1 MAQKQELLGIPARPK
16 SPFWKQKGFHLFL
29 MLLPFVFLIFL
40 LNYLPLYSWRL
51 AFYDFK
57 WGRPDELNTFV
68 GLDVFR
74 SLINNQY
81 QFEEL
86 MQALKN
92 TFGMSGLHVLTLPL
106 PMFFAIFL
114 HELRGPFR
122 KTVQTLTTIPNFIS
136 WVLVFSVACAAFTV
150 DDGFVNRML
159 IHFGIRD
166 TGIAFLQSE
175 NNVWMTMIAWNL
187 WKTMGWSAIM
197 YFASMTNIDPELYDA
212 ANVDGAGRW
221 ARIRHITIPCLIPT
235 LFVLLVLNI
244 ANFVNWGLEQPLVFM
259 NQMNKPH
266 IQTLDVF
273 LVTQGITGRNP
284 ATAMAV
290 GILKTFVCLVL
301 VFGANKL
308 SKVVRKESV
317 F

>member
-1 MAQKQELLGIPARPK
+1 MANKTAVLGYSNRKKGPW
-16 SPFWKQKGFHLFL
+16 WKQRGFHLLL
-29 MLLPFVFLIFL
+29 MISPFVILMIL
-40 LNYLPLYSWRL
+40 LNYLPLWSWRY

-74 SLINNQY
+74 SLINNRFQL
-81 QFEEL
+81 EEL
-86 MQALKN
+86 LQALKN
-92 TFGMSGLHVLTLPL
+92 TFGMSALHILTLPL

-122 KTVQTLTTIPNFIS
+122 KLVQTLTTIPNFIS
-136 WVLVFSVACAAFTV
+136 WVLVFSVASAAFTV

-159 IHFGIRD
+159 IMFGIRE
-166 TGIAFLQSE
+166 TGIPFLQSE
-175 NNVWMTMIAWNL
+175 NNVWLTMIAWNL

-221 ARIRHITIPCLIPT
+221 ARIKHITIPCLLPT
-235 LFVLLVLNI
+235 LFVLFVLNI
-244 ANFVNWGLEQPLVFM
+244 ASFINYGLDQPLVFM
-259 NQMNKPH
+259 NQLNRPH

-273 LVTQGITGRNP
+273 LVTQGIQGRNP
-284 ATAMAV
+284 STAIAV
-290 GILKTFVCLVL
+290 GILKTFVCMVL
-301 VFGANKL
+301 VFGANGL
-308 SKVVRKESV
+308 SKLVRKESV